1 MRYIGWALP
10 ILAALEVISI
20 ILVSNLIGGGWTL
33 FIILLSIFCG
43 IFMLRNIGLS
53 GLFLAMATIR
63 TGNNVS
69 LYQLLWPVRYI
80 LAAILLISPG
90 FVSDIFAALLLLPI
104 SGKSQTG
111 PNHSFSGSSQA
122 GQEDIIDGEFTVET
136 DNEQTRHSGTQQH
149 LPPE

>member
-10 ILAALEVISI
+10 ILAVLEVLSI

-33 FIILLSIFCG
+33 LIILLSIVCG
-43 IFMLRNIGLS
+43 IFMLRNIGMS

-80 LAAILLISPG
+80 FASIMLISPG

-104 SGKSQTG
+104 SGKSLTG
-111 PNHSFSGSSQA
+111 TTQSFSRSTQPEQG
-122 GQEDIIDGEFTVET
+122 DIIEGEYTVET
-136 DNEQTRHSGTQQH
+136 DNEQTAHSGTQSN
-149 LPPE
+149 LPHK